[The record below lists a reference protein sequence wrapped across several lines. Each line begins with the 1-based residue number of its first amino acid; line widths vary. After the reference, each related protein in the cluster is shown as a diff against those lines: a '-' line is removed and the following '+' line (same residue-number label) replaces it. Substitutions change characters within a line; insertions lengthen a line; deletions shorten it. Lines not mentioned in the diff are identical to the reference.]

1 MKRLFFSVLALTIGA
16 FTFIACDK
24 DKDDDNPQKGR
35 DSYLS
40 IDAQQDLFSEAF
52 IKAGEQAHEFETLA
66 ESVRN
71 LVDNFAGRRLVVDS
85 AYSQM
90 KADSVASRKMKAIN
104 EMNISNYGFD
114 ELYFGVDL
122 ILNETIVEGDTIM
135 LAKVQQIN
143 HNVDRFI
150 INIIS
155 NGHTLNASLK
165 VSAAQSG
172 AVEVQTPGD
181 DKVEINTVKLPSVVS
196 VAVKMD
202 GNLMIGA
209 DLNIST
215 DYLFKITEGLNA
227 AETKVESVTFDGS
240 NLNMSGVLSIGDC
253 SFGAKLS
260 YTDTAGLSIGTYTK
274 VNGSE
279 IIGADINIK
288 AVLANN
294 RNYANPANLM
304 LLAMTGIN
312 GLNANARLGGDAI
325 VFKAEVS
332 KNPVTVIMPVISASE
347 KEMPALIDSLNDAFK
362 CSVYFKGFKEPQA
375 KFLFAYQPVP
385 ENELINTDSGSDLDK
400 MVAAIVNS
408 GLSVV
413 VETFDA
419 EGKVITVP
427 ALEYFGKIDV
437 QQFAQVMTEKFN
449 AAFAE
454 TLAPLFGVGV
464 DDFDLTELLKMIIF
478 N

>member
-24 DKDDDNPQKGR
+24 EKDDDNPQKGR

-52 IKAGEQAHEFETLA
+52 FKAGEQAHEFETLA
-66 ESVRN
+66 ESVCN

-90 KADSVASRKMKAIN
+90 KADTVASRKMEAISK
-104 EMNISNYGFD
+104 MKISNYGFD

-122 ILNETIVEGDTIM
+122 ILNETIVKGDTIM

-150 INIIS
+150 INITS

-181 DKVEINTVKLPSVVS
+181 GKVEIETVKLPSVVS

-215 DYLFKITEGLNA
+215 DYLFKISESQNA
-227 AETKVESVTFDGS
+227 VESVTLDGS

-260 YTDTAGLSIGTYTK
+260 YTEKAGLSIGTDTK

-294 RNYANPANLM
+294 KNYANPANLM
-304 LLAMTGIN
+304 ELAMTGIN

-362 CSVYFKGFKEPQA
+362 CGVYFKGFKEPQA

-385 ENELINTDSGSDLDK
+385 ENELIKTDSGSVLDQ
-400 MVAAIVNS
+400 MAAAIANS

-413 VETFDA
+413 VETYDA
-419 EGKVITVP
+419 EGKEITVP
-427 ALEYFGKIDV
+427 ALEYFGKINF

-478 N
+478 NK